1 MAAPGPNDFLVTSMV
16 DVLALED
23 VFGHHPLPL
32 ARVVVQELD
41 RPVDASDVFIA
52 LGYAR
57 DRMGWVI
64 VGMDKLGKAS
74 DMSKDLN
81 KRKLQFKRILDRV
94 SHARGLEL
102 LEARFGEPLP
112 AAGRAVTAEEF
123 RDLVSLANR
132 VSWDARNAHLRATAV
147 RWYLEALIH
156 DVEATLHD
164 KVVLSDLKNADSIKP
179 CKEVRN
185 PGSEAEGKVP
195 GKKTAWSEPLARV
208 ILRIRQTIH
217 NTIEKLRIAGI
228 QATSAHDLLFL
239 VEPSCDQVHHA

>member
-41 RPVDASDVFIA
+41 RPVDASDVFI
-52 LGYAR
+52 
-57 DRMGWVI
+57 
-64 VGMDKLGKAS
+64 KLGKAS

-81 KRKLQFKRILDRV
+81 KRKLQFKRILDRVTAAAAMLPSDLV

-228 QATSAHDLLFL
+228 QATSAHGLLFL

>member
-1 MAAPGPNDFLVTSMV
+1 MS
-16 DVLALED
+16 
-23 VFGHHPLPL
+23 
-32 ARVVVQELD
+32 
-41 RPVDASDVFIA
+41 S

-57 DRMGWVI
+57 GRMGWVI

-81 KRKLQFKRILDRV
+81 KRKLQFKRILDRVTAAAAVLPSDLV

-164 KVVLSDLKNADSIKP
+164 KVVLSDLK
-179 CKEVRN
+179 
-185 PGSEAEGKVP
+185 
-195 GKKTAWSEPLARV
+195 
-208 ILRIRQTIH
+208 
-217 NTIEKLRIAGI
+217 
-228 QATSAHDLLFL
+228 
-239 VEPSCDQVHHA
+239 

>member
-16 DVLALED
+16 DILALED
-23 VFGHHPLPL
+23 VFGHHPPPL

-41 RPVDASDVFIA
+41 RLVDASDVFTWVREGQDG
-52 LGYAR
+52 LGDRRHGQAR
-57 DRMGWVI
+57 QG
-64 VGMDKLGKAS
+64 VGHVQGPQQAEAPVQADPRPRHCRAVLPS
-74 DMSKDLN
+74 DL
-81 KRKLQFKRILDRV
+81 V

-164 KVVLSDLKNADSIKP
+164 KVVLSDLK
-179 CKEVRN
+179 
-185 PGSEAEGKVP
+185 
-195 GKKTAWSEPLARV
+195 
-208 ILRIRQTIH
+208 
-217 NTIEKLRIAGI
+217 
-228 QATSAHDLLFL
+228 
-239 VEPSCDQVHHA
+239 